1 MSYTDCIAFLYGN
14 SRQENENI
22 DRENVFF
29 LRYLLR
35 INTRKIVERFDEYED
50 ENANDIIL
58 EILNQAKLADA
69 TQRLASKSFRSFY

>member
-1 MSYTDCIAFLYGN
+1 MSYTDSIVFLYAN
-14 SRQENENI
+14 SRQEKENI
-22 DRENVFF
+22 HRENVFF
-29 LRYLLR
+29 LRYLIR

-69 TQRLASKSFRSFY
+69 TQRHASKSVR

>member
-1 MSYTDCIAFLYGN
+1 MSYTDCIAFLYRN

-69 TQRLASKSFRSFY
+69 TQRLASKSFR